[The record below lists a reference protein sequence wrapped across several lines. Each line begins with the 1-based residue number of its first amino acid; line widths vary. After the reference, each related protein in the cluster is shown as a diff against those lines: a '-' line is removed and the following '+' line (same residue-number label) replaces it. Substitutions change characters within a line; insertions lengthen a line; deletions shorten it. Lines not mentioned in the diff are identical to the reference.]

1 MKKNSVFLLL
11 LAIAVC
17 FVVPAGA
24 QCRSGDP
31 YYVVCFGD
39 STTAP
44 RSGVVVYETNLQ
56 NELSLAGI
64 NATVYNKGI
73 GGNRTDQ
80 GLARVQKDI
89 LDHDPNLVII
99 QFGINDC
106 WLDSGTASVTDGL
119 VTGDPSRIRY
129 DNTDT
134 RGYTRHSSFYLDN
147 LTSIVQQIKA
157 HPTHPRIIVMTPNQ
171 VTTSGPPQW
180 RNDVLGVYAE
190 LARRVAALEN
200 VELLDI
206 WQMYT
211 DYHAVPGQS
220 LDDLL
225 KDGMHPNTT
234 GQRMLTDALYN
245 LLGIDPSNPPAPDPR
260 KEKSKKNSIG
270 IEMIQIG
277 PGSFMMGQADKSD
290 HDEKPVHKVTITKS
304 FYISATEVTNAQYEQ
319 FDPEHKNLRGKRGLS
334 RDDEE
339 AVIFVSWN
347 EATDF
352 CKWLSK
358 KEAKT
363 YRLPTEAEWEY
374 ACRAGTTTP
383 FNTGNELP
391 QSHHK
396 HQSFEWDPKPVS
408 LKVGQNAP
416 NKWGLY
422 DMHGNVEEWCLDW
435 YGPYPPQAQTDPVGY
450 TAGLIKTTRGG
461 SHNTPPEFL
470 RSANRLGTLPED
482 KHWLIGFR
490 VVQAPMPATSP
501 LTDQPVKP
509 WQRAVLQKTFDW
521 SKTSRGEKPF
531 FDDPLP
537 FVLPPA
543 VKADEPFYGHN
554 HCPSITWCDN
564 GDLLAV
570 WFSTNSEKGR
580 EMTILASRLRA
591 GSDLWDPSSEFFKMP
606 DRNMTGSSL
615 FNDGKGKLYHFNGL
629 EAGAGWGNLA
639 LVMRTST
646 DNGITW
652 SMPCL
657 INPGHQRR
665 NQVIDG
671 TSMTDD
677 GGLIQLCDAV
687 YSGSGGTAIHI
698 SRDGGVTWTDPGEG
712 TPAPKFVKGGQ
723 GGTIAGI
730 HAGVVLLRDGRLLAF
745 GRSDNIDKHM
755 PMSVSEDLGQTWTY
769 SASPFPP
776 ISSGQRLVLMRLRNG
791 ALLFASFT
799 GPHDSDSSLPFLG
812 SDGTEFKGH
821 GLFAA
826 LSYDDGKSWPVRK
839 LITPRPGEY
848 QTWGHTRTFRADPE
862 HAEPRGYLSATQTP
876 DETIHLISSGLHYRF
891 NTAWLKQLQQTPP
904 PAVHAP
910 EN

>member
-304 FYISATEVTNAQYEQ
+304 FYIS
-319 FDPEHKNLRGKRGLS
+319 G
-334 RDDEE
+334 
-339 AVIFVSWN
+339 
-347 EATDF
+347 
-352 CKWLSK
+352 
-358 KEAKT
+358 
-363 YRLPTEAEWEY
+363 
-374 ACRAGTTTP
+374 
-383 FNTGNELP
+383 
-391 QSHHK
+391 
-396 HQSFEWDPKPVS
+396 
-408 LKVGQNAP
+408 
-416 NKWGLY
+416 
-422 DMHGNVEEWCLDW
+422 
-435 YGPYPPQAQTDPVGY
+435 
-450 TAGLIKTTRGG
+450 
-461 SHNTPPEFL
+461 
-470 RSANRLGTLPED
+470 
-482 KHWLIGFR
+482 IGFGCDENIR
-490 VVQAPMPATSP
+490 SCKSA
-501 LTDQPVKP
+501 
-509 WQRAVLQKTFDW
+509 RQK
-521 SKTSRGEKPF
+521 SNR
-531 FDDPLP
+531 
-537 FVLPPA
+537 
-543 VKADEPFYGHN
+543 
-554 HCPSITWCDN
+554 
-564 GDLLAV
+564 
-570 WFSTNSEKGR
+570 
-580 EMTILASRLRA
+580 
-591 GSDLWDPSSEFFKMP
+591 
-606 DRNMTGSSL
+606 
-615 FNDGKGKLYHFNGL
+615 
-629 EAGAGWGNLA
+629 
-639 LVMRTST
+639 
-646 DNGITW
+646 
-652 SMPCL
+652 
-657 INPGHQRR
+657 
-665 NQVIDG
+665 
-671 TSMTDD
+671 
-677 GGLIQLCDAV
+677 
-687 YSGSGGTAIHI
+687 
-698 SRDGGVTWTDPGEG
+698 
-712 TPAPKFVKGGQ
+712 
-723 GGTIAGI
+723 
-730 HAGVVLLRDGRLLAF
+730 
-745 GRSDNIDKHM
+745 
-755 PMSVSEDLGQTWTY
+755 
-769 SASPFPP
+769 
-776 ISSGQRLVLMRLRNG
+776 
-791 ALLFASFT
+791 
-799 GPHDSDSSLPFLG
+799 
-812 SDGTEFKGH
+812 
-821 GLFAA
+821 
-826 LSYDDGKSWPVRK
+826 
-839 LITPRPGEY
+839 
-848 QTWGHTRTFRADPE
+848 
-862 HAEPRGYLSATQTP
+862 
-876 DETIHLISSGLHYRF
+876 
-891 NTAWLKQLQQTPP
+891 
-904 PAVHAP
+904 
-910 EN
+910 